1 MRAYPPKQEA
11 RGTTTVPRPKA
22 GHLRGRGRTMFG
34 VLLVFVSSVQADYAA
49 IRGAVRRAIEILHM
63 RPLMAELVGARPES
77 PQRALLD
84 PVAEADV
91 LVLIIGA
98 HYSGPTE
105 DEFNEARRLGRPIVV
120 LKQSVE
126 LESEQQ
132 AFLGRVAA
140 GWVGGRMWAE
150 FDGEHDVLEVAVEAL
165 SHLGQDRR
173 RTELGP
179 PAQERA
185 AALAAGERR
194 HGYAGHRSSA
204 RVALVP
210 LVSSPLLD
218 ALSLVD
224 ELGESVATLAR
235 NARLAPHSVGINSQV
250 RGEGVTLCRAEGGY
264 SGEAAFVTVGADGS
278 IAAEVDVGGDSMM
291 GGTRVD
297 SALLGRGI
305 EDVGLFALAVW
316 NAIDRREEVQQVAVA
331 VAILDA
337 QHKVFD
343 LAPDATSYSMGM
355 QTPATVVVPEPPA
368 VVRRGE
374 VAGAELAQRL
384 VAEARRVF
392 TDAGAAAR

>member
-1 MRAYPPKQEA
+1 M
-11 RGTTTVPRPKA
+11 V
-22 GHLRGRGRTMFG
+22 G
-34 VLLVFVSSVQADYAA
+34 VLLVFVSSVQHDYAA

-98 HYSGPTE
+98 QYSGPTE

-126 LESEQQ
+126 LEPEQQ
-132 AFLGRVAA
+132 AFLDRVAA

-150 FDGEHDVLEVAVEAL
+150 FDDEHDVLEVAVEAL

-173 RTELGP
+173 RAELGP

-194 HGYAGHRSSA
+194 QGYAGHRSSA

-218 ALSLVD
+218 ALTLVD

-235 NARLAPHSVGINSQV
+235 SARLVPHSVGIASQV
-250 RGEGVTLCRAEGGY
+250 RGEGVTLRRAEGGY
-264 SGEAAFVTVGADGS
+264 VGESGFVTVGVDGS
-278 IAAEVDVGGDSMM
+278 ITAEIDVGGDGTMA
-291 GGTRVD
+291 GTRVD
-297 SALLGRGI
+297 SALLARGI
-305 EDVGLFALAVW
+305 EDVGSFALAVW
-316 NAIDRREEVQQVAVA
+316 NAIDRREEVQQVAAA

-337 QHKVFD
+337 QTKVFD
-343 LAPDATSYSMGM
+343 LAPDATSYSTGR
-355 QTPATVVVPEPPA
+355 QTLTTVVVPEPPA
-368 VVRRGE
+368 VVRRAE
-374 VAGAELAQRL
+374 VAGPELAQRL

-392 TDAGAAAR
+392 TDAGATA

>member
-1 MRAYPPKQEA
+1 M
-11 RGTTTVPRPKA
+11 TTTSPES
-22 GHLRGRGRTMFG
+22 GHHLRGSGRTMVG
-34 VLLVFVSSVQADYAA
+34 VLSVFVCSVQHGYSA

-84 PVAEADV
+84 HVAEADV

-98 HYSGPTE
+98 QYSGPTE

-120 LKQSVE
+120 LKQRVE
-126 LESEQQ
+126 LEPEQQ
-132 AFLGRVAA
+132 AFLDRVAA

-150 FDGEHDVLEVAVEAL
+150 FDDERDVLEVAVEAL

-173 RTELGP
+173 RAELGP

-185 AALAAGERR
+185 AVLAAGERR
-194 HGYAGHRSSA
+194 HGYAGHRSTA

-210 LVSSPLLD
+210 LVSSPVFD

-235 NARLAPHSVGINSQV
+235 SARLVPHSVGIDSQV
-250 RGEGVTLCRAEGGY
+250 RGEGVTLRRAEGGY
-264 SGEAAFVTVGADGS
+264 SGEAGFVTVGADGS
-278 IAAEVDVGGDSMM
+278 IAAEIDVGGDSTMA
-291 GGTRVD
+291 GTRVD
-297 SALLGRGI
+297 SALLARGI
-305 EDVGLFALAVW
+305 EDVGSFALAVW
-316 NAIDRREEVQQVAVA
+316 NAIDRREEVQQVAAA

-343 LAPDATSYSMGM
+343 LAPDATSYSMGR
-355 QTPATVVVPEPPA
+355 QTLTTVVVPEPPA
-368 VVRRGE
+368 VVRRAE
-374 VAGAELAQRL
+374 VAGTELAQRL

-392 TDAGAAAR
+392 ADAGATA

>member
-1 MRAYPPKQEA
+1 M
-11 RGTTTVPRPKA
+11 V
-22 GHLRGRGRTMFG
+22 G
-34 VLLVFVSSVQADYAA
+34 VLTVFISSVQHEYGT
-49 IRGAVRRAIEILHM
+49 IRAAVRRAIEILHM

-77 PQRALLD
+77 PQRGLLD
-84 PVAEADV
+84 LVAEADV
-91 LVLIIGA
+91 LVLIIGSR
-98 HYSGPTE
+98 YSGPTE

-120 LKQSVE
+120 LKQRVE
-126 LESEQQ
+126 LEPEQQ
-132 AFLGRVAA
+132 EFLDRVAG

-150 FDGEHDVLEVAVEAL
+150 FDDERDVLEVAVEAL

-173 RTELGP
+173 RAELGP

-218 ALSLVD
+218 ALGLVD
-224 ELGESVATLAR
+224 ELGDSIATLAR
-235 NARLAPHSVGINSQV
+235 SARLVPHSVGIDAQV
-250 RGEGVTLCRAEGGY
+250 RREGVTLRRTDGGY
-264 SGEAAFVTVGADGS
+264 VGESGFVTVGADGS
-278 IAAEVDVGGDSMM
+278 ITAEIDVGGDSTMA
-291 GGTRVD
+291 GTRVD
-297 SALLGRGI
+297 SALLARGVA
-305 EDVGLFALAVW
+305 DVGSFALAVW

-331 VAILDA
+331 AAILDA

-355 QTPATVVVPEPPA
+355 QTPATVLVPEPPA
-368 VVRRGE
+368 VVRRAE
-374 VAGAELAQRL
+374 VVGAELAERL

-392 TDAGAAAR
+392 ADAGAAAR

>member
-1 MRAYPPKQEA
+1 M
-11 RGTTTVPRPKA
+11 
-22 GHLRGRGRTMFG
+22 G
-34 VLLVFVSSVQADYAA
+34 VRLVFVSSIQNDYAA

-84 PVAEADV
+84 QLAEADV

-98 HYSGPTE
+98 HYSRPTE

-120 LKQSVE
+120 LKQRVE
-126 LESEQQ
+126 LEPEQQ
-132 AFLGRVAA
+132 AFLDRVAA

-150 FDGEHDVLEVAVEAL
+150 FDDENDVLEVAVEAL

-173 RTELGP
+173 RAELGP

-185 AALAAGERR
+185 TALAVGESS

-210 LVSSPLLD
+210 LVSSSLLD
-218 ALSLVD
+218 ALSLDD
-224 ELGESVATLAR
+224 ELGESIATLAR
-235 NARLAPHSVGINSQV
+235 SARLVSHRVGIDSQV
-250 RGEGVTLCRAEGGY
+250 RSEGVTLRRAEGGHI
-264 SGEAAFVTVGADGS
+264 GETGFITVGADGS
-278 IAAEVDVGGDSMM
+278 IAAEIDVGGISTMA
-291 GGTRVD
+291 GTRVD
-297 SALLGRGI
+297 SVLLARGI
-305 EDVGLFALAVW
+305 EDVGSFALAVW
-316 NAIDRREEVQQVAVA
+316 NSIDRREEVQQVAVS

-337 QHKVFD
+337 QYKVFD
-343 LAPDATSYSMGM
+343 LAPDATSYSTGM
-355 QTPATVVVPEPPA
+355 QTPPTVVVPEPPA

-374 VAGAELAQRL
+374 VASVELAKRL

-392 TDAGAAAR
+392 ADAGAVAG